1 MRRVILAAAML
12 AAGGCATGPLAD
24 NPVLVRPAGAPC
36 DNPVLV
42 SPGQPGPDAYAQV
55 FEHVYSVL
63 SDYFVVRYNNRY
75 DGHIVCYPR
84 IAPGLEQPWK
94 PGSPDF
100 GERLYATLQTVRHV
114 ADVTIKPAD
123 QGGYWVQVVVAKELE
138 DLYRPMRMTAGAAAF
153 RSDPTVERTFEVI
166 DTATPVPPVYG
177 ESQFIPKG
185 RDTALE
191 QKILRRIQCGP

>member
-1 MRRVILAAAML
+1 MRRVMVAAAML

-24 NPVLVRPAGAPC
+24 NPVLVRPAGAC
-36 DNPVLV
+36 DNTVLV
-42 SPGQPGPDAYAQV
+42 SPGRPGPDAYAQV
-55 FEHVYSVL
+55 FERVYSVL
-63 SDYFVVRYNNRY
+63 SEYFVVKYNNRY
-75 DGHIVCYPR
+75 DGHLVCYPR

-100 GERLYATLQTVRHV
+100 TERLYATLQTVRHV

-138 DLYRPMRMTAGAAAF
+138 DLNRPTRMTAGAAIF
-153 RSDPTVERTFEVI
+153 RTEPYVERTFEVI
-166 DTATPVPPVYG
+166 DTSTPAPPGYG
-177 ESQFIPKG
+177 ETRFIPKG